1 MEKMEK
7 ALLDSG
13 YLVRNTAYPS
23 TEKPVDQLASE
34 VIPAAVESCSENGDR
49 TIHFV
54 THSMGGILLRYFL
67 EANVI
72 DNFGRV
78 VMLSPP
84 NQGSEVVDKLSG
96 VPGFKALNGPAGMQ
110 LGTDQDDVPAQL
122 GPATFDVGIITGNHS
137 INLFLSMIIP
147 GEDDGKVSV
156 ERAKLDG
163 MADFLVV
170 PHAHPFIMK
179 SELVIE
185 QVLFFLE
192 YGRFEIDEIGAD

>member
-49 TIHFV
+49 TVHFV

-67 EANVI
+67 ETNVI

-110 LGTDQDDVPAQL
+110 LGTDLDDVPAQL
-122 GPATFDVGIITGNHS
+122 GPATFAVGIITGNHS
-137 INLFLSMIIP
+137 INLFLSMMIP

-156 ERAKLDG
+156 ERAKLEG

-170 PHAHPFIMK
+170 PHTHPFIMK
-179 SELVIE
+179 SELVID
-185 QVLFFLE
+185 QVLYFLE
-192 YGRFEIDEIGAD
+192 HGRFEIDESGAD